1 MRVKEPGAPIH
12 LGVDDKSAGRGKNYV
27 TIVSE
32 RGSVEY
38 IADERRQAS
47 LDGYLELHRRPAK

>member
-1 MRVKEPGAPIH
+1 MH

-27 TIVSE
+27 TNVSDPE

-38 IADERRQAS
+38 IVDERRQAS
-47 LDGYLELHRRPAK
+47 LDRYLEFHRRPAM